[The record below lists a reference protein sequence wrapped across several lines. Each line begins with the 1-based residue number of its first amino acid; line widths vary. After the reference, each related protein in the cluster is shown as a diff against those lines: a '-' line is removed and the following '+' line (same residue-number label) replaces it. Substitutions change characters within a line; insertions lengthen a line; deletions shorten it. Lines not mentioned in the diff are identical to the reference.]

1 MLVFDVFLNGRKL
14 CRAGVGQGGVLTAF
28 VTWAAS
34 QRGTPRRVRGSR
46 PYRTKPVLQVGG
58 LADDTHRNWCRR
70 MLATGDRVTIR
81 VASADAFD
89 PPASEEPRDPELVRR
104 AEREY
109 YLRLKR
115 RFEREGKTATRNQ
128 PSRRTRAC
136 S

>member
-14 CRAGVGQGGVLTAF
+14 CRAGVGPAGVLTAF

-34 QRGTPRRVRGSR
+34 QRGATPSGRGSR

-58 LADDTHRNWCRR
+58 LAEDTHRNWCRR
-70 MLATGDRVTIR
+70 MLGTGDRVTIR
-81 VASADAFD
+81 VTRADAFD

-104 AEREY
+104 EERKY

-115 RFEREGKTATRNQ
+115 RFERERKAPNRKQ
-128 PSRRTRAC
+128 PRRRTRAC